1 MSEHIRKTLQM
12 LQDRFRDE
20 KWVDVSV
27 YRFFRDELSVALGT
41 DLTYSHVAELIF
53 KRPLFFSGPFSWST
67 SPDKRP
73 ILQLLTKEEAI
84 SVASEHLIEMPSCI
98 FKFSND
104 DDLEILIASESADIK
119 FQTVFYYLRDEL
131 SEGESLAYWLDAA
144 AQKP

>member
-1 MSEHIRKTLQM
+1 MSEDIGKTLQL
-12 LQDRFRDE
+12 LQDRFQNE

-27 YRFFRDELSVALGT
+27 YRFYRDELSVALGT
-41 DLTYSHVAELIF
+41 DLTYSHVAELSF

-73 ILQLLTKEEAI
+73 ILQLLTKEEAV

-104 DDLEILIASESADIK
+104 DDLRILIASESVDIK

-131 SEGESLAYWLDAA
+131 AEGENLAYWFDTDA
-144 AQKP
+144 KKT